1 MARIRSLHPGQWT
14 DEDFVSCSA
23 FARLLAL
30 GLRNEADDN
39 GVFEWKPVGLKMRLF
54 PVDNLDIV
62 SLLSE
67 LVEHDQ
73 IAQYEM
79 NGKKYGIIRN
89 FGKYQRPKKP
99 NSVHPITDQ
108 WRTYAALSSVG
119 SVPDDDEDA
128 SVPQKTET
136 APQRKEE
143 GGKGK
148 GSRISNEILSPS
160 DESVSEGFSEFVTG
174 YPKAEGRN
182 AALDEWNAAVAAGAT
197 PQSILAGLAASK
209 AYWKK
214 EKREERYI
222 PNASAWL
229 EKRGWLDHG
238 VTHTAKPQNRFSDKT
253 VRALVVREQSEE
265 YASSYLDPADFDGG
279 SMTIIAANGYACD
292 KLKGLS
298 CLGDYR
304 IEKRSAAA

>member
-1 MARIRSLHPGQWT
+1 MT
-14 DEDFVSCSA
+14 DEIKIHSYPKHIADWRSGTARMSLSQEGAYGRLCDQYYLEGGLECTFDECLRICAAVTKDERAAVKYVLDAKFDKTATGYSHGGMDKRIAAIREASA
-23 FARLLAL
+23 KNQERARLAAEKRWSKDA
-30 GLRNEADDN
+30 GGNATSIPQAMPSKSQ
-39 GVFEWKPVGLKMRLF
+39 KPVK
-54 PVDNLDIV
+54 D
-62 SLLSE
+62 
-67 LVEHDQ
+67 
-73 IAQYEM
+73 
-79 NGKKYGIIRN
+79 
-89 FGKYQRPKKP
+89 
-99 NSVHPITDQ
+99 
-108 WRTYAALSSVG
+108 
-119 SVPDDDEDA
+119 
-128 SVPQKTET
+128 
-136 APQRKEE
+136 
-143 GGKGK
+143 

-160 DESVSEGFSEFVTG
+160 GEGVSEGFSEFVTA

-182 AALDEWNAAVAAGAT
+182 AALDEWNAAIEAGAT
-197 PQSILAGLAASK
+197 PQSILTGLTASK
-209 AYWKK
+209 TYWKK

-229 EKRGWLDHG
+229 EKRGWLDHR
-238 VTHTAKPQNRFSDKT
+238 VTHTAEPQKRFSDKT